1 MTVRRLLFPLT
12 AALLAGVLLYGAV
25 TETIDLNQAA
35 CVIALVCLVARF
47 VAARLPEPPVVK
59 VMAKV
64 MDHAMVGCL
73 VIFVG
78 VTWALGGGALNGRVQ
93 DQSHYLRRESRETLV
108 TARTYY
114 ALAGFEMF
122 FLALVPAGLMFKT
135 RAMALKDAA

>member
-1 MTVRRLLFPLT
+1 MRRLLFPT
-12 AALLAGVLLYGAV
+12 MAAALAGVLLYGAV
-25 TETIDLNQAA
+25 TETVALNRAA
-35 CVIALVCLVARF
+35 CVIALVCLVASV
-47 VAARLPEPPVVK
+47 VAALLLEPRIVK
-59 VMAKV
+59 RVARV

-73 VIFVG
+73 VVFVA

-114 ALAGFEMF
+114 ALAGFEVF

>member
-1 MTVRRLLFPLT
+1 M
-12 AALLAGVLLYGAV
+12 AALMAGVLLYGAF

-35 CVIALVCLVARF
+35 CAIALVCLVASV
-47 VAARLPEPPVVK
+47 VAALRLEPRVVK
-59 VMAKV
+59 RVAKV
-64 MDHAMVGCL
+64 MDHAMVGSL

-114 ALAGFEMF
+114 ALAGFEVF

>member
-1 MTVRRLLFPLT
+1 VTLRRLLFPLMAT
-12 AALLAGVLLYGAV
+12 LLAGVLLYGAV
-25 TETIDLNQAA
+25 TETVALNRAA
-35 CVIALVCLVARF
+35 CVIALVTLIASVVGVLLFEPRI
-47 VAARLPEPPVVK
+47 VKRL
-59 VMAKV
+59 AKV

-135 RAMALKDAA
+135 RAMALKDAS